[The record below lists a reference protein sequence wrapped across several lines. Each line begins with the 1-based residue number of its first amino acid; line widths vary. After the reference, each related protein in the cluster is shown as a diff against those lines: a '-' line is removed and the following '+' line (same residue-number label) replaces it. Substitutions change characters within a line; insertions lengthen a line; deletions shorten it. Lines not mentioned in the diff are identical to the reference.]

1 MDIYYTK
8 DHEWI
13 KVEGNTG
20 TVGISE
26 YAAKQLGDITFVE
39 LPEPGKTVKQGE
51 LLCEVESVK
60 AASDINAPVSGSVK
74 EVNTNTDSFP
84 AVVSSVPESDGWI
97 CRMEITDPGETANL
111 MNKEQYS
118 EYIKTLK

>member
-1 MDIYYTK
+1 MEVYYTK

-20 TVGISE
+20 TVGITE

-39 LPEPGKTVKQGE
+39 LPVAGKTVKQGE

-60 AASDINAPVSGSVK
+60 AASDIYAPMSGSVK
-74 EVNTNTDSFP
+74 EANMNIESFP
-84 AVVSSVPESDGWI
+84 AVVNSLPESDGWI
-97 CRMEITDPGETANL
+97 CLMAIINSEETKNL
-111 MNKEQYS
+111 MNREQYS
-118 EYIKTLK
+118 EYISTLK